1 MKKPIKYLALGA
13 SALALFGTTYFTIF
27 AVMGVPIKNA
37 PLAEQLMGVEPV
49 TGAPVKPIVS
59 TPAPI
64 PEPAKISIERASDV
78 MGAFVLPTG
87 VQAETLQR
95 LKAEL
100 YQQLEQVREVQ
111 KSLNNKEQSLS
122 DREEDLSG
130 RFDELLALRSK
141 LDEYNLELVARA
153 EELSHEESV
162 RDQKRSARLTDM
174 STYLVDGEASHAAA
188 LLSGMNPADA
198 AHVLDVL
205 EPERAG
211 EILRSMTPEA
221 SRSVWEAG
229 LAQDG

>member
-1 MKKPIKYLALGA
+1 MKNPIKYLAFGV
-13 SALALFGTTYFTIF
+13 SALALFATTYFTIF
-27 AVMGVPIKNA
+27 AVMGVPIKEA
-37 PLAEQLMGVEPV
+37 PLAERLLGVEPG

-59 TPAPI
+59 VPAPK
-64 PEPAKISIERASDV
+64 PEPVKVSTQRASDV
-78 MGAFVLPTG
+78 LGAFVLPAG
-87 VQAETLQR
+87 VQAETLR
-95 LKAEL
+95 NLKTEL
-100 YQQLEQVREVQ
+100 YQQLEQVREMRD
-111 KSLNNKEQSLS
+111 SLSGKEQSLS

-130 RFDELLALRSK
+130 RFDELMALRSR

-162 RDQKRSARLTDM
+162 RDQKRAARLTDM

-188 LLSGMNPADA
+188 LLSGMSPADA
-198 AHVLDVL
+198 AHVLDAL

-229 LAQDG
+229 LAQDA